1 MENMGSCWWR
11 CKKTMKV
18 YLSNIENKEKPDTYK
33 VKKISNTIMNSL
45 REITIQELA
54 EEIAVKG
61 KTAVL
66 AELSENKLSKMTTI
80 IGQELVM
87 LDFDNKDMNNLYTIE
102 DIEADSFMQENACF
116 IYKTF
121 SDLFS
126 EVDKFRVVFHLDKLV
141 SENQEIEQIYQ
152 ALFKKYPQADSSVG
166 QTSRLF
172 FGSNSGYE
180 VIDWDNTLDTIGLLE
195 INNTESIEIAK
206 IISGEIIDDS
216 TPNYELLKLGRYD
229 IVAEKLG
236 NNFSGEFSDP
246 IVAGNF
252 FKTID
257 MVELLELPDTN
268 PFLDI
273 FHEETNS
280 SASVYLNEE
289 YDIYLYKCFSEQS
302 RFQGDIIRVIR
313 KLLNIKSYTKV
324 IEVLVTITNSEINW
338 KSEIGEARYN
348 AMELQK
354 ALKRNTLRLNYP
366 DLNKYL
372 YNYRQEIDLL
382 LDLVFDY
389 TYMDKETRE
398 VKYMNFISLKTYAKL
413 VKENLGYKISE
424 GKMWNILN
432 VVTVTEL
439 IRKAESKSIPLD
451 LKEKLI
457 LNQQENSGQIR
468 TSNVYYPVVD
478 IENSQIL
485 AKEMVQNNV
494 TISGLGYNLVYRLF
508 GEKKAN
514 QDFPQAYKPLEDRG
528 LVSMSKRDRNLTKA
542 SVALEKSAVK
552 ILMPQIEEQGYMY
565 ESDLISKLAR
575 VRKTKKSITQNNFQK
590 IRADIYNNYGIKRER
605 LTKELHYKLGM
616 KENYSSKVVLY
627 K

>member
-1 MENMGSCWWR
+1 MR
-11 CKKTMKV
+11 L
-18 YLSNIENKEKPDTYK
+18 YLSSIENTEKPK
-33 VKKISNTIMNSL
+33 NILVKAISATIL
-45 REITIQELA
+45 EELVDISM
-54 EEIAVKG
+54 EEFAKELTENG

-66 AELSENKLSKMTTI
+66 AELTEPKLSKQTVI

-87 LDFDNKDMNNLYTIE
+87 LDFDNKDMNNIYTIE
-102 DIEADSFMQENACF
+102 DLEADEFMLDNACF
-116 IYKTF
+116 IYRTF
-121 SDLFS
+121 SDENS

-141 SENQEIEQIYQ
+141 IENQEIEQIYQ
-152 ALFKKYPQADSSVG
+152 ALFKKYPQADTTVG

-180 VIDWDNTLDTIGLLE
+180 VIDWKNRLDTTKLVE
-195 INNTESIEIAK
+195 VRNTDISKGVKA
-206 IISGEIIDDS
+206 ISGEMIDDS
-216 TPNYELLKLGRYD
+216 IPNYELLKLGRYD

-257 MVELLELPDTN
+257 MRELLELPDTN

-273 FHEETNS
+273 FHEETNP
-280 SASVYLNEE
+280 SASVFLNTE

-382 LDLVFDY
+382 LDLIFDY
-389 TYMDKETRE
+389 TYMDKETGE

-439 IRKAESKSIPLD
+439 IRKAESKSIPLE

-457 LNQQENSGQIR
+457 LNQQENSEQIR

-485 AKEMVQNNV
+485 AKEMAQNDV

-508 GEKKAN
+508 GEEKAN

-552 ILMPQIEEQGYMY
+552 ILMTQIEEQGYMY

-605 LTKELHYKLGM
+605 LTKELYYELEM
-616 KENYSSKVVLY
+616 KEKYSPKVILY

>member
-1 MENMGSCWWR
+1 
-11 CKKTMKV
+11 MKV
-18 YLSNIENKEKPDTYK
+18 YLSNIPNK
-33 VKKISNTIMNSL
+33 VKPNPITIRKISNTIMNTLVDISM
-45 REITIQELA
+45 QEFA
-54 EEIAVKG
+54 EELTVNG
-61 KTAVL
+61 KTVVL
-66 AELSENKLSKMTTI
+66 AELKEPKLSKYTEI
-80 IGQELVM
+80 IGQELIM
-87 LDFDNKDMNNLYTIE
+87 LDFDNKDENNLYTLE
-102 DIEADSFMQENACF
+102 DLESDSLMQEYACF

-121 SDLFS
+121 SDKNS
-126 EVDKFRVVFHLDKLV
+126 NVDKFRVVFRLDGVVTSNKK
-141 SENQEIEQIYQ
+141 IEQIYQ
-152 ALFKKYPQADSSVG
+152 ELFKLYPQADSSVG
-166 QTSRLF
+166 QTSRMF

-180 VIDWDNTLDTIGLLE
+180 VIDWDNRLDVSELLE
-195 INNTESIEIAK
+195 NINVENSLVIGDSNNEIV
-206 IISGEIIDDS
+206 DDS
-216 TPNYELLKLGRYD
+216 IPNYELLKLGKFD
-229 IVAEKLG
+229 IIAERLG

-273 FHEETNS
+273 FHEETNP

-302 RFQGDIIRVIR
+302 CFQGDIIRVIR

-324 IEVLVTITNSEINW
+324 IEVLITITNSEINW

-354 ALKRNTLRLNYP
+354 SLKRNTLRLNYP

-382 LDLVFDY
+382 LDLIFDY
-389 TYMDKETRE
+389 TYMDKETGE

-413 VKENLGYKISE
+413 VKENLGCKISE

-468 TSNVYYPVVD
+468 TSNVYYPVVN

-485 AKEMVQNNV
+485 AKEMVKNNV

-508 GEKKAN
+508 GEEKAN

-552 ILMPQIEEQGYMY
+552 ILMTQIEEQGDMY

-605 LTKELHYKLGM
+605 LTKELYYELSI
-616 KENYSSKVVLY
+616 KEKYSSKVVLY